1 MKERLN
7 SSRYPKRAA
16 CALLALLL
24 AVPVVSGQTAYA
36 DAPAN
41 TILTPVTG
49 DSGWIDAGMN
59 VNADSFSFD
68 IRTVFPQ
75 LTGPITMSAFSSKPN
90 IAAVSE
96 ANGRIE
102 VKVKGQGTTRLAIT
116 GSDSTALSLTDYVDL
131 NVTLLGDTT
140 GDGLITSAD
149 VLYIYKVINSK
160 LPVTDQEKNRLDIN
174 RDGVITTADAT
185 VLMNNYVGKTPA
197 TGGVKFIAELK
208 ESNDAPTAD
217 QITVTGTV
225 HTGSTLTGSYRYA
238 DPENDAEV
246 TSLYQWYRGAEA
258 DGSDKAPIAAETS
271 TTYTVQEADVDHYL
285 FFEVTPVDALGANGT
300 AVMAST
306 TGTVPDTTP
315 PVLTGT
321 TPVVQANSASRTDQ
335 LQTVFSEPIKAAAG
349 KSIYIYRTSDNQL
362 ITSYDAADTSKVTIT
377 GSTAAIVNPGLGNV
391 TAYYV
396 NIDAGA
402 FTDLV
407 GNPYEG
413 ISGNAAWSFVTED
426 SVAPV
431 AASVSPVNGA
441 ADANKAAAFT
451 LTMDENVQ
459 AVAGKKVTI
468 LNADQSELVSYD
480 AADASKVTISGKTVT
495 IHNPGLAETTS
506 YSIEVE
512 EGAFT
517 DLSGNAF
524 EGISGANWSF
534 TTPDT
539 IAPILQATTPGD
551 DASGV
556 DRTAAISMTF
566 SEPVQA
572 AGGKTVRIYRASD
585 NSLFKTYNVTDTN
598 SVEVNGD
605 AVTLLAPNLADG
617 ADFYI
622 EVDAGAFQDA
632 AGNSYT
638 GLQGASAWNFTTPD
652 TIAPTLQAT
661 TPADN
666 ASGVDRTAAISM
678 TFSEPVQAVSG
689 KTVRIYSASNNS
701 LFKTYNVTDANS
713 VEVNGDTV
721 TLLAPNLA
729 DGADFYI
736 EVDTGAFQDA
746 ADNNY
751 AGLQGASAWNFTTPD
766 TIAPIVQATTPADN
780 ASGVDRTAAISMTF
794 SEPVQAVSGKT
805 VRIYRASDNSLFKTY
820 NVTNTNSVK
829 VNGDTVT
836 LLAPN
841 LADGADFYI
850 EVDAG
855 AFQDAAGNSYTGLQ
869 GISAWNF
876 TTPDTIAPVIS
887 SFNPS
892 QNATK
897 VSQSDALTVMF
908 NEPVVPVEGKK
919 VKIMNGDQSEFAVYT
934 LGADAEVLVSDDT
947 LTIQHAPFDTLK
959 SYVIQIEAGAV
970 KDAAGNGFAGIT
982 DWSFTTKDSR
992 EMLAAEGE
1000 NIPLAEGTLNNG
1012 AFVTLTL
1019 DGDTFVGEADGDNYL
1034 SDVDVDDFA
1043 LNHAPVGLTIIGAGV
1058 FDAHTAYVMFDYD
1071 GTDFDTDIT
1080 NFSITAL
1087 SSAVGKGYSITSQ
1100 DLTITSEIEPNVIS
1114 TVPAAGADKVKK
1126 ADPLTMTFDKN
1137 ITAVAGKKITIY
1149 KKSDNSVVETIDA
1162 GNIAKVT
1169 VSGSLVTIQHNAFVN
1184 NTEYYVVVEAGAFV
1198 DTSQIGNK
1206 ALQTSAFRTV
1216 AVEVIPDLFISEFMH
1231 GSGDNQYA
1239 VELYFPSQALAG
1251 PMPSTS
1257 YSLWIYHYDTVNQR
1271 TVASEVPLHIDT
1283 NRLNLYLILDNWYGD
1298 FDLPNAWYFNEQGNF
1313 NNGPGMVLKGI
1324 VLKKNGQAIDV
1335 LGDPNAQG
1343 VGGLLASGG
1352 TLVRKSG
1359 VIGGVLDY
1367 DSSQWTVYPTNTDQ
1381 FLGQHT
1387 P

>member
-7 SSRYPKRAA
+7 SSRYPKKRAA
-16 CALLALLL
+16 CALSAILL

-49 DSGWIDAGMN
+49 NSGWLDAGMN
-59 VNADSFSFD
+59 VNADSFSFN
-68 IRTVFPQ
+68 ISTVFPQ
-75 LTGPITMSAFSSKPN
+75 LTGPIMVSTFSSMPN
-90 IAAVSE
+90 IASVSE
-96 ANGRIE
+96 DNGRIE

-116 GSDSTALSLTDYVDL
+116 ESDSTALSLTDYVDL

-238 DPENDAEV
+238 DPESDAEG
-246 TSLYQWYRGAEA
+246 TSLYQWYRGTEA
-258 DGSDKAPIAAETS
+258 DGSGKVPITAESS

-285 FFEVTPVDALGANGT
+285 FFEVTPVDAQGAAGT
-300 AVMAST
+300 AVLAST

-335 LQTVFSEPIKAAAG
+335 LQIVFSEPIKAAAG
-349 KSIYIYRTSDNQL
+349 KSIHIYRTSDNQL
-362 ITSYDAADTSKVTIT
+362 ITSYAATDTSKVTIT
-377 GSTAAIVNPGLGNV
+377 GSAAAIVNPGLGNA

-413 ISGNAAWSFVTED
+413 ISGNAAWSFITED
-426 SVAPV
+426 TVAPV
-431 AASVSPVNGA
+431 AASVSPLNGV

-459 AVAGKKVTI
+459 AIAGKKVMI

-480 AADASKVTISGKTVT
+480 AADTFKVTISGKAVT

-512 EGAFT
+512 AGAFT

-539 IAPILQATTPGD
+539 IAPILQATTPAD
-551 DASGV
+551 DTSGV

-566 SEPVQA
+566 SEPIQA
-572 AGGKTVRIYRASD
+572 VSGKTVRIYRASD
-585 NSLFKTYNVTDTN
+585 NSLFKTYNVTGTN
-598 SVEVNGD
+598 SVEVNRD
-605 AVTLLAPNLADG
+605 TVTLLAPNLTNG

-638 GLQGASAWNFTTPD
+638 GLQGVSAWNFTTPD
-652 TIAPTLQAT
+652 TIAPILQAT

-689 KTVRIYSASNNS
+689 KTVRIYRVSNNS
-701 LFKTYNVTDANS
+701 LFKTYNVTDTNS

-721 TLLAPNLA
+721 TLIAPNLA
-729 DGADFYI
+729 DGSDFYI

-746 ADNNY
+746 AGNSY

-766 TIAPIVQATTPADN
+766 TIAPILQATTPADD
-780 ASGVDRTAAISMTF
+780 ASGVDRTAVISMTF
-794 SEPVQAVSGKT
+794 SEPVQAVIGKT

-820 NVTNTNSVK
+820 NVTDTNSVE
-829 VNGDTVT
+829 VNRDTVT

-855 AFQDAAGNSYTGLQ
+855 AFQDAAGNSYAGLQ
-869 GISAWNF
+869 GVSAWNF
-876 TTPDTIAPVIS
+876 TTPDTIAPVMS
-887 SFNPS
+887 SLNPA
-892 QNATK
+892 NNGTG
-897 VSQSDALTVMF
+897 VSQTGDLMVTFSESVTAV
-908 NEPVVPVEGKK
+908 NGKK
-919 VKIMNGDQSEFAVYT
+919 ITILNKADQSEFAVYT
-934 LGADAEVLVSDDT
+934 LGTDSEVSISGNS
-947 LTIQHAPFDTLK
+947 LTIQHAPFGSLE
-959 SYVIQIEAGAV
+959 SYMIQIEAGAV
-970 KDAAGNGFAGIT
+970 KDAAGNSFEGMT
-982 DWSFTTKDSR
+982 DWTVTSKDTR
-992 EMLAAEGE
+992 VLAAVE
-1000 NIPLAEGTLNNG
+1000 NTSLVEGTLNGG

-1019 DGDTFVGEADGDNYL
+1019 TGDTFQQDMDIN
-1034 SDVDVDDFA
+1034 DFV
-1043 LNHAPVGLTIIGAGV
+1043 LNHAPAGLTIIRATV
-1058 FDAHTAYVMFDYD
+1058 SDEHTAKIMFDYD

-1114 TVPAAGADKVKK
+1114 TVPAAGAAKVKK
-1126 ADPLTMTFDKN
+1126 ADPLTLTFDKN
-1137 ITAVAGKKITIY
+1137 ISAVAGKKITIY

-1162 GNIAKVT
+1162 GNAVKVT
-1169 VSGSLVTIQHNAFVN
+1169 VNGSAVTIQHNAFVN

-1198 DTSQIGNK
+1198 DGNLIGNK
-1206 ALQTSAFRTV
+1206 AVNAFAF
-1216 AVEVIPDLFISEFMH
+1216 AVHSVDIVPEMYISEFMK
-1231 GSGDNQYA
+1231 GTGAYDMA
-1239 VELYFPSQALAG
+1239 IELYLPTQAPGSNQIPAN
-1251 PMPSTS
+1251 T
-1257 YSLWIYHYDTVNQR
+1257 YSISLYHYDTVSKTTVVSQQNINQ
-1271 TVASEVPLHIDT
+1271 VNKDMVYIVID
-1283 NRLNLYLILDNWYGD
+1283 RAFYD
-1298 FDLPNAWYFNEQGNF
+1298 FFDVTKAWYYNDEAQFNQGPNKILEAI
-1313 NNGPGMVLKGI
+1313 VVKKGNQ
-1324 VLKKNGQAIDV
+1324 VIDV
-1335 LGDPNAQG
+1335 LGDPSATG
-1343 VGGLLASGG
+1343 TAGLLDSSK

-1359 VIGGVLDY
+1359 VNGASIEY
-1367 DSSQWTVYPTNTDQ
+1367 DEDQWDVYPAGSFQ
-1381 FLGQHT
+1381 FIGSHT